1 MEKVGKFF
9 LGIMDSFYNTLIYDN
24 RYKYILEGLFNTII
38 IALFAVAK
46 EYKYIN
52 IYIHEWVN

>member
-38 IALFAVAK
+38 IALFAV
-46 EYKYIN
+46 
-52 IYIHEWVN
+52 VL